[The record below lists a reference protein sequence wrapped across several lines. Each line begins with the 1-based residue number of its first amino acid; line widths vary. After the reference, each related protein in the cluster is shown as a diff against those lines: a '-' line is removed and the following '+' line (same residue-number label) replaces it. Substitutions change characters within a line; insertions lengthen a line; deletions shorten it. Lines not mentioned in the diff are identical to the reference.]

1 MSSETAQQL
10 EAVPRTFAE
19 FSAQKSWSEILDH
32 ARRLHGAK
40 QVGLFG
46 QGAYESWVSFNYQG
60 YDFAI
65 VESDSRCS
73 INVDDS
79 TCDYLVLHEVQRHFA
94 ALLSPDLSD

>member
-10 EAVPRTFAE
+10 EVVPRTFAE
-19 FSAQKSWSEILDH
+19 FSARKSWPEILDH
-32 ARRLHGAK
+32 ARQLHGAK

-60 YDFAI
+60 YDFSI
-65 VESDSRCS
+65 VDSGSRYS
-73 INVDDS
+73 IAVDDS
-79 TCDYLVLHEVQRHFA
+79 SCDFPLLHVVQRHFA